1 MIFNLRQC
9 AIATFMLLAA
19 VTEAADNPTLAP
31 SDPPTF
37 KPTNRPTFKDV
48 EITIQKGKGKG
59 GRPTISRP
67 GKGSPTR
74 PGQGKGN
81 PTRGNLSSYQ
91 RSQVFNSVRGKGG
104 KGNTRYGGP
113 RT

>member
-19 VTEAADNPTLAP
+19 VTEADDNPQFPTLAP

-37 KPTNRPTFKDV
+37 KPTNRPTFKNV

-59 GRPTISRP
+59 KFNTFLIISL
-67 GKGSPTR
+67 TF
-74 PGQGKGN
+74 
-81 PTRGNLSSYQ
+81 NLNAYILL
-91 RSQVFNSVRGKGG
+91 SQSCRWQTNH
-104 KGNTRYGGP
+104 
-113 RT
+113 